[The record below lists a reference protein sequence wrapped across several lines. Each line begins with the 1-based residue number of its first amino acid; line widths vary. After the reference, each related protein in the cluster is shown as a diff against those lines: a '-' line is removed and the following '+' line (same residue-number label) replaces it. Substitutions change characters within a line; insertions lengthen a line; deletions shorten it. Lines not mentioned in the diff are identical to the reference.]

1 MDKNLLLLIFFL
13 FLVSSQLWNMSWTIL
28 MAGSYIIGILL
39 ILNNISPDASSSVKD
54 IITRMINL
62 DFTLLT
68 DFLKVVSKIILSFF
82 KGFNY
87 SNINIQKA
95 INDKLLNL
103 KNILPI
109 KEERINDGRKYIE
122 DLFSRS

>member
-62 DFTLLT
+62 DFSLLT

-87 SNINIQKA
+87 SNINIQKT
-95 INDKLLNL
+95 ISNM
-103 KNILPI
+103 LPI
-109 KEERINDGRKYIE
+109 KEERINDGRKYVE

>member
-62 DFTLLT
+62 DFSLLT

-87 SNINIQKA
+87 SNINIQQA
-95 INDKLLNL
+95 INDRLLNL
-103 KNILPI
+103 KNMYPI
-109 KEERINDGRKYIE
+109 KEERINDGRKYVE

>member
-87 SNINIQKA
+87 SNINIQQA

-103 KNILPI
+103 KNMYPI
-109 KEERINDGRKYIE
+109 KEERINDGRKYVE